1 MRSFSSFISLASPFS
16 PSPVQKLKRTVTLQS
31 ERAQA
36 DMPRRRTLL
45 WKYAAYSA
53 ALVTAVLVAVG
64 AVTGY
69 FAYRDAEA
77 AQGVLLRE
85 KAGAVAIHI
94 GSFVWGIEEPLAWE
108 HVAAHAGAER
118 ADRRVEMVGLLR
130 RLPQVAELRWI
141 DPAGRERLFVSR
153 AVPDGAES
161 GADFSADPRF
171 IGARGGG
178 TYASP
183 VYFLREGEPFLS
195 LAVGN
200 PAPASG
206 VLIAEVSLRFVWE
219 IVSRARIGQ
228 NGLAYV
234 VDSRGEL
241 VSHPDL
247 SLVRART
254 DLSRLPH
261 VAAAIARAP
270 AGGLQARNLD
280 GATVLAA
287 GVPISRLGWTVFAE
301 LPANE
306 ALAPVYAGV
315 TRTALLGALGLL
327 GALAASYALARRMV
341 RPIRALGEGADRI
354 GAGQLGERIH
364 VGTGDELDAL
374 GAQFNRMAERLEES
388 YATLEARIA
397 ERTEQLA
404 RANQA
409 KTRFLAAASHDL
421 RQPMHALALTVGEL
435 RETARAPEL
444 AALARRIDRSVD
456 ALEDLL
462 DALLDISKLDAGAI
476 QPERRVFPLQPLLE
490 RLADEF
496 APAAEAKGLR
506 FRVAPTSL
514 WTESDPS
521 LLGRCLL
528 NLVANAVRYTREG
541 GIVVGC
547 RRRGGEAE
555 IVVADSGI
563 GIAAADRARIFE
575 EFYQAGSPQRDRAKG
590 LGLGLAIV
598 ERAARLL
605 GHAISVTSQV
615 GRGSVFG
622 VRVPIVAPRPDAVSA
637 PAEAGASAELLGL
650 RVLVVDD
657 EPDVRA
663 ALDGLLKRWGCSVET
678 AASGGE
684 ALAAGRASPDL
695 VLCDLRLGDDES
707 GFDVLDRLKARSG
720 ANLQCVIVTADAS
733 PGRIADAHAR
743 GLSLLHKPVRPAK
756 LRALVEQL
764 LRERVPG

>member
-1 MRSFSSFISLASPFS
+1 
-16 PSPVQKLKRTVTLQS
+16 
-31 ERAQA
+31 
-36 DMPRRRTLL
+36 MPQRRTLL

-69 FAYRDAEA
+69 FGYRDAEA
-77 AQGVLLRE
+77 TQGVLLRE
-85 KAGAVAIHI
+85 KASAAAIHI
-94 GSFVWGIEEPLAWE
+94 ASFFWGIEELLAWE
-108 HVAAHAGAER
+108 LADAAQSGVAPT
-118 ADRRVEMVGLLR
+118 DRRAEMAALLR
-130 RLPQVAELRWI
+130 RLPQVTELRWI
-141 DPAGRERLFVSR
+141 DRTGRERLFVSR
-153 AVPDGAES
+153 DAPRATER

-171 IGARGGG
+171 VAARGGG
-178 TYASP
+178 IAASP
-183 VYFLREGEPFLS
+183 VHFRNRSEPFLS
-195 LAVGN
+195 LAVGSA
-200 PAPASG
+200 APEAG
-206 VLIAEVSLRFVWE
+206 VLFAEVNLKFVWQV
-219 IVSRARIGQ
+219 VSHARIGES
-228 NGLAYV
+228 GLAYV

-247 SLVRART
+247 GLVLAGT

-261 VAAAIARAP
+261 VADAIAHAP
-270 AGGLQARNLD
+270 PVRLQSRNLA
-280 GATVLAA
+280 GETVFVAA
-287 GVPISRLGWTVFAE
+287 MPIPRLGWTAFAE
-301 LPANE
+301 LPARE
-306 ALAPVYAGV
+306 ALAPVYASV
-315 TRTALLGALGLL
+315 ARTALLGALGLL

-341 RPIRALGEGADRI
+341 RPIRVLGEGADRI
-354 GAGQLGERIH
+354 GAGRLGERIR

-435 RETARAPEL
+435 RETARSPEL

-462 DALLDISKLDAGAI
+462 DALLDISKLDAGAV
-476 QPERRVFPLQPLLE
+476 QPERRAFPLQPLLE

-506 FRVAPTSL
+506 FRVARTSL
-514 WTESDPS
+514 WTESDPT

-528 NLVANAVRYTREG
+528 NLVANAVRYTRAG
-541 GIVVGC
+541 GIAVGC

-575 EFYQAGSPQRDRAKG
+575 EFFQAGSPQRDRAQG

-598 ERAARLL
+598 ERIARLL
-605 GHAISVTSQV
+605 GHAVTVKSQP
-615 GRGSVFG
+615 GRGSAFG
-622 VRVPIVAPRPDAVSA
+622 VRVPVVPPRPEAPGPAAVGTA
-637 PAEAGASAELLGL
+637 IELAGL

-663 ALDGLLKRWGCSVET
+663 SLGGLLERWGCSVET
-678 AASGGE
+678 AASGAE
-684 ALAAGRASPDL
+684 AITAGRAAPDFA
-695 VLCDLRLGDDES
+695 LCDLRLGADES
-707 GFDVLDRLKARSG
+707 GFDVLDQLKARWG
-720 ANLQCVIVTADAS
+720 PRLHGIIVTADAT
-733 PGRIADAHAR
+733 PEGIAEAQAR
-743 GLSLLHKPVRPAK
+743 GYPLLHKPVRPAK

-764 LRERVPG
+764 VRERVPG

>member
-1 MRSFSSFISLASPFS
+1 
-16 PSPVQKLKRTVTLQS
+16 
-31 ERAQA
+31 
-36 DMPRRRTLL
+36 MPRRRTLL

-85 KAGAVAIHI
+85 KAGGVAVHI
-94 GSFVWGIEEPLAWE
+94 ASFVSGIEEPLARE
-108 HVAAHAGAER
+108 LAAAAHPGAER
-118 ADRRVEMVGLLR
+118 ADRRAEMIGLLR
-130 RLPQVAELRWI
+130 RLPSVAELRWI
-141 DPAGRERLFVSR
+141 DPAGREWLFVSR
-153 AVPDGAES
+153 VGLDRAES

-178 TYASP
+178 THASP
-183 VYFLREGEPFLS
+183 VYFRGESEPFLS
-195 LAVGN
+195 LAVGS
-200 PAPASG
+200 PAG
-206 VLIAEVSLRFVWE
+206 TGDVLIAEVNLKFVWE
-219 IVSRARIGQ
+219 VVSRVRIGE

-234 VDSRGEL
+234 VDSRGQL
-241 VSHPDL
+241 VSHPDF
-247 SLVRART
+247 SLVRPRT

-261 VAAAIARAP
+261 VSDAIARAP
-270 AGGLQARNLD
+270 AARIHSRNLA

-287 GVPISRLGWTVFAE
+287 GVPIAGLGWTAFAE
-301 LPANE
+301 LPADE
-306 ALAPVYAGV
+306 ALAPVYAGA

-341 RPIRALGEGADRI
+341 RPIRALGEGAERI
-354 GAGQLGERIH
+354 GAGQLSERIH
-364 VGTGDELDAL
+364 VDTGDELGAL

-421 RQPMHALALTVGEL
+421 RQPIFALALTVGEL

-444 AALARRIDRSVD
+444 AALARRIDRSVA

-476 QPERRVFPLQPLLE
+476 AAEKQTFPLQSVLE
-490 RLADEF
+490 RLADELG
-496 APAAEAKGLR
+496 PAAEEKGLR
-506 FRVAPTSL
+506 FRVVPTSL
-514 WTESDPS
+514 WSESDPT
-521 LLGRCLL
+521 LLGRIVL

-547 RRRGGEAE
+547 RRRGAQAE

-563 GIAAADRARIFE
+563 GIAAADQARIFE
-575 EFYQAGSPQRDRAKG
+575 EFYQADSRQRDRAKG

-598 ERAARLL
+598 DRVARLL
-605 GHAISVTSQV
+605 GHAITVKSQV

-622 VRVPIVAPRPDAVSA
+622 VRVPIVPPRPGE
-637 PAEAGASAELLGL
+637 PASAAPETDTQLAGL

-663 ALDGLLKRWGCSVET
+663 ALDGLLQRWGCSVET

-684 ALAAGRASPDL
+684 ALSAGRAPPDL
-695 VLCDLRLGDDES
+695 VLCDLRLGEGGS
-707 GFDVLDRLKARSG
+707 GFDVLDRLKARWG
-720 ANLQCVIVTADAS
+720 TRLHGIIVTADAS
-733 PGRIADAHAR
+733 TERIADAHAR
-743 GLSLLHKPVRPAK
+743 GYPLLRKPVRPAK

-764 LRERVPG
+764 LCERVPG

>member
-1 MRSFSSFISLASPFS
+1 
-16 PSPVQKLKRTVTLQS
+16 
-31 ERAQA
+31 
-36 DMPRRRTLL
+36 MPRRRTLL

-53 ALVTAVLVAVG
+53 ALVSAVLVAVG

-94 GSFVWGIEEPLAWE
+94 GTFIWGIEEPLAWE
-108 HVAAHAGAER
+108 HIAAHAGVER
-118 ADRRVEMVGLLR
+118 ADRRVEMIGLLR
-130 RLPQVAELRWI
+130 RLPPVAELRWI
-141 DPAGRERLFVSR
+141 DPAGQERIFVSR
-153 AVPDGAES
+153 VGPDTVDS
-161 GADFSADPRF
+161 GADFSADARF
-171 IGARGGG
+171 IGAHGGG

-183 VYFLREGEPFLS
+183 VYFRSENEPFLS

-200 PAPASG
+200 PAPAAG
-206 VLIAEVSLRFVWE
+206 VLIAEVNLKFVWE

-234 VDSRGEL
+234 VDSRGQL
-241 VSHPDL
+241 VSHPNLDL
-247 SLVRART
+247 VLART

-261 VAAAIARAP
+261 VSDAIARDPTARIET
-270 AGGLQARNLD
+270 RNLA
-280 GATVLAA
+280 GAAVFAV
-287 GVPISRLGWTVFAE
+287 GVPISRLGWTVFTE
-301 LPANE
+301 LPAGE

-341 RPIRALGEGADRI
+341 RPIRALGEGADRV
-354 GAGQLGERIH
+354 GAGQLGERIQI
-364 VGTGDELDAL
+364 GTGDELEAL

-444 AALARRIDRSVD
+444 AALARRIDRSVA

-476 QPERRVFPLQPLLE
+476 AAEKQTFPLQSVLE
-490 RLADEF
+490 RLADELG
-496 APAAEAKGLR
+496 PAAAEKGLR
-506 FRVAPTSL
+506 FRVVPTSL
-514 WTESDPS
+514 WTESDPT
-521 LLGRCLL
+521 LLGRILL

-547 RRRGGEAE
+547 RRRGAEAE

-563 GIAAADRARIFE
+563 GIAAADQVRIFE
-575 EFYQAGSPQRDRAKG
+575 EFYQAGSPERDRAKG

-598 ERAARLL
+598 DRVARLL
-605 GHAISVTSQV
+605 GHAITVKSQV
-615 GRGSVFG
+615 ARGSVFG
-622 VRVPIVAPRPDAVSA
+622 VRVPIAPPRSEQP
-637 PAEAGASAELLGL
+637 ASAAPETGTELAGL

-663 ALDGLLKRWGCSVET
+663 ALDGLLQRWGCSVET
-678 AASGGE
+678 VASGGE
-684 ALAAGRASPDL
+684 ALSAGRESPDL
-695 VLCDLRLGDDES
+695 VLCDLRLGDDEI
-707 GFDVLDRLKARSG
+707 GFDVLDRLKARWG
-720 ANLQCVIVTADAS
+720 TCLHGIIVTADAS
-733 PGRIADAHAR
+733 PERIADAHAR
-743 GLSLLHKPVRPAK
+743 GYPLLHKPVRPAK

>member
-1 MRSFSSFISLASPFS
+1 M
-16 PSPVQKLKRTVTLQS
+16 
-31 ERAQA
+31 
-36 DMPRRRTLL
+36 
-45 WKYAAYSA
+45 
-53 ALVTAVLVAVG
+53 TAVLVAVG

-94 GSFVWGIEEPLAWE
+94 GSFLWGIEEPLAWE

-118 ADRRVEMVGLLR
+118 ADRRVEMAGLLR
-130 RLPQVAELRWI
+130 RLPQVTELRWI
-141 DPAGRERLFVSR
+141 DPAGRERLYLSR
-153 AVPDGAES
+153 VAPDRAES

-171 IGARGGG
+171 IGAHRGG
-178 TYASP
+178 THASP
-183 VYFLREGEPFLS
+183 VYFRGEGGPFLS

-206 VLIAEVSLRFVWE
+206 VLIAEVDLRFVWE

-228 NGLAYV
+228 SGLAYV
-234 VDSRGEL
+234 VDSRGRL

-247 SLVRART
+247 RLMLART

-261 VAAAIARAP
+261 VSNAIAGVP
-270 AGGLQARNLD
+270 AARLQTRNLA
-280 GATVLAA
+280 GAKVLAA
-287 GVPISRLGWTVFAE
+287 GVPISRHGWTVFAE
-301 LPANE
+301 LPADE

-327 GALAASYALARRMV
+327 GALAASYFLARRMA
-341 RPIRALGEGADRI
+341 RPIEALGAGAERI

-404 RANQA
+404 QANQA

-421 RQPMHALALTVGEL
+421 RQPMFALALSVGEL
-435 RETARAPEL
+435 REIARGPEL

-462 DALLDISKLDAGAI
+462 DALLDVSKLDAGAI

-496 APAAEAKGLR
+496 APAAEARGLR

-514 WTESDPS
+514 WTESDPT

-541 GIVVGC
+541 GVVVGC
-547 RRRGGEAE
+547 RRHGGEAE

-563 GIAAADRARIFE
+563 GIAAADQARIFE
-575 EFYQAGSPQRDRAKG
+575 EFYQAGSPQRDRTKG

-598 ERAARLL
+598 DRVARLL
-605 GHAISVTSQV
+605 GHAITVKSQV

-622 VRVPIVAPRPDAVSA
+622 VRVPIVPPRPGE
-637 PAEAGASAELLGL
+637 PASAAPETGTQLAGL
-650 RVLVVDD
+650 RMLVVDD

-663 ALDGLLKRWGCSVET
+663 ALDGLLRRWGCSVET
-678 AASGGE
+678 AASGEE

-695 VLCDLRLGDDES
+695 VLCDLRLGEGGS
-707 GFDVLDRLKARSG
+707 GFDVLDRLKARWGTSLHG
-720 ANLQCVIVTADAS
+720 IVVTADAS
-733 PGRIADAHAR
+733 AERIADAHAR
-743 GLSLLHKPVRPAK
+743 GYPLLQKPVRPAK

>member
-1 MRSFSSFISLASPFS
+1 MSFLDDGSLP
-16 PSPVQKLKRTVTLQS
+16 LRR
-31 ERAQA
+31 RARRGPAVAGQRPRI
-36 DMPRRRTLL
+36 PRRRTLL

-53 ALVTAVLVAVG
+53 ALVAAVLVAVG

-85 KAGAVAIHI
+85 KAGAVAIHVA
-94 GSFVWGIEEPLAWE
+94 SFFWGIEEPLAWE
-108 HVAAHAGAER
+108 LADAAQPGAER
-118 ADRRVEMVGLLR
+118 ADRRAEMVALLR
-130 RLPQVAELRWI
+130 RLPQVTELRWI
-141 DPAGRERLFVSR
+141 DPAGRERLLVSR
-153 AVPDGAES
+153 VAPETAAS
-161 GADFSADPRF
+161 GADFSADARF
-171 IGARGGG
+171 IGARGDGIH
-178 TYASP
+178 ASP
-183 VYFLREGEPFLS
+183 VYFRRGSEPFIS
-195 LAVGN
+195 LAVGSA
-200 PAPASG
+200 APGAG
-206 VLIAEVSLRFVWE
+206 VLIAEVNLKFMWE
-219 IVSRARIGQ
+219 VVSRVRLGES
-228 NGLAYV
+228 GLAYV
-234 VDSRGEL
+234 VDTRGQLVAHPEL
-241 VSHPDL
+241 G
-247 SLVRART
+247 LVLART

-261 VAAAIARAP
+261 VSDAIARAP
-270 AGGLQARNLD
+270 APRLHTRNLA
-280 GATVLAA
+280 GASVLAVGA
-287 GVPISRLGWTVFAE
+287 PIARFGWTAFAE
-301 LPANE
+301 LPAAE

-315 TRTALLGALGLL
+315 ARTALLGALGLL
-327 GALAASYALARRMV
+327 GALAASYFLARRMA
-341 RPIRALGEGADRI
+341 RPIEALGAGAERI

-364 VGTGDELDAL
+364 VGTDDELDAL

-404 RANQA
+404 QANQA

-421 RQPMHALALTVGEL
+421 RQPMFALALTVGEL
-435 RETARAPEL
+435 RETVRAPEL
-444 AALARRIDRSVD
+444 AALARRIERSVD

-462 DALLDISKLDAGAI
+462 DALLDASKLDAGAI
-476 QPERRVFPLQPLLE
+476 QPERRAFPLQPLLE

-514 WTESDPS
+514 WTESDPT

-547 RRRGGEAE
+547 RRRGAEAE

-563 GIAAADRARIFE
+563 GIAAADQARIFE
-575 EFYQAGSPQRDRAKG
+575 EFYQAGSPQRDRAQG

-598 ERAARLL
+598 DRVARLL
-605 GHAISVTSQV
+605 GHAITVRSQA

-622 VRVPIVAPRPDAVSA
+622 VRVPIVPPRPGEPAAAA
-637 PAEAGASAELLGL
+637 PGTDTQLAGL

-663 ALDGLLKRWGCSVET
+663 ALDGLLQRWGCSVET
-678 AASGGE
+678 AASGEE

-695 VLCDLRLGDDES
+695 VLCDLRLGEDGS
-707 GFDVLDRLKARSG
+707 GLDVLDRLKARWG
-720 ANLQCVIVTADAS
+720 TGLHGIIVTADAS
-733 PGRIADAHAR
+733 AERIADAHAR
-743 GLSLLHKPVRPAK
+743 GYPLLQKPVRPAK

>member
-1 MRSFSSFISLASPFS
+1 
-16 PSPVQKLKRTVTLQS
+16 
-31 ERAQA
+31 
-36 DMPRRRTLL
+36 MPRRRTLL

-94 GSFVWGIEEPLAWE
+94 ASFLWGIEEPLAWE

-118 ADRRVEMVGLLR
+118 ADRRVEMASLLR
-130 RLPQVAELRWI
+130 RLPPVAELRWI
-141 DPAGRERLFVSR
+141 DPAGRERLCVSR
-153 AVPDGAES
+153 VGRDTVDS

-178 TYASP
+178 IHASP
-183 VYFLREGEPFLS
+183 VYFRGESEPFLS

-200 PAPASG
+200 AAPAAG
-206 VLIAEVSLRFVWE
+206 VLIAEVNLRFVWE
-219 IVSRARIGQ
+219 IVSRVRIGES
-228 NGLAYV
+228 GFAYV
-234 VDSRGEL
+234 VDSRGQL

-247 SLVRART
+247 GLVLART

-261 VAAAIARAP
+261 VSDAIARRP
-270 AGGLQARNLD
+270 AARLHSRNLA

-287 GVPISRLGWTVFAE
+287 GVPIPRLGWTVFVE
-301 LPANE
+301 LPAGE

-327 GALAASYALARRMV
+327 GAIAASYFLARRMV

-374 GAQFNRMAERLEES
+374 GAQFNRMAERLQES

-404 RANQA
+404 TANQA

-435 RETARAPEL
+435 REMAHAPEL
-444 AALARRIDRSVD
+444 AALARRIDRSVA

-462 DALLDISKLDAGAI
+462 DALLDISKLDAGAMAAAK
-476 QPERRVFPLQPLLE
+476 QTFALQSVLE
-490 RLADEF
+490 RLADELG
-496 APAAEAKGLR
+496 PAAEEKGLR
-506 FRVAPTSL
+506 FRVVPTSL
-514 WTESDPS
+514 WTESDPT
-521 LLGRCLL
+521 LLGRMLL
-528 NLVANAVRYTREG
+528 NLAANAVRYTREG
-541 GIVVGC
+541 GVVVGC
-547 RRRGGEAE
+547 RRHGAQAE

-563 GIAAADRARIFE
+563 GITAADQGRIFE
-575 EFYQAGSPQRDRAKG
+575 EFYQADSPQRDRAQG

-598 ERAARLL
+598 DRVARLL
-605 GHAISVTSQV
+605 GHAITVKSQV

-622 VRVPIVAPRPDAVSA
+622 VRVPIVPPRPES
-637 PAEAGASAELLGL
+637 PASAALETGTQLAGL

-663 ALDGLLKRWGCSVET
+663 ALDGLLRRWGCSVET
-678 AASGGE
+678 AASGEE
-684 ALAAGRASPDL
+684 ALSAGRASLDL
-695 VLCDLRLGDDES
+695 VLCDLRLGEVGS
-707 GFDVLDRLKARSG
+707 GFDVLDRLKARWG
-720 ANLQCVIVTADAS
+720 AGLRGIIVTADAS

-743 GLSLLHKPVRPAK
+743 GYPLLHKPVRPAK

>member
-1 MRSFSSFISLASPFS
+1 M
-16 PSPVQKLKRTVTLQS
+16 KR
-31 ERAQA
+31 
-36 DMPRRRTLL
+36 MPRRRTLL

-85 KAGAVAIHI
+85 KASAVAIHI
-94 GSFVWGIEEPLAWE
+94 GTFLWGIEEPLAWE
-108 HVAAHAGAER
+108 LAASAYPGAER
-118 ADRRVEMVGLLR
+118 TDRRAEMIGLLR

-153 AVPDGAES
+153 VGPDTAGS

-171 IGARGGG
+171 VGARGGG

-183 VYFLREGEPFLS
+183 IYFRRENEPFLS
-195 LAVGN
+195 LAVGSS
-200 PAPASG
+200 APAAG
-206 VLIAEVSLRFVWE
+206 VLIAEVSLKFMWE
-219 IVSRARIGQ
+219 VVSRVRLGQ

-247 SLVRART
+247 RLVLART

-261 VAAAIARAP
+261 VSDAIARAP
-270 AGGLQARNLD
+270 AVRLHTRTLA
-280 GATVLAA
+280 GASALAA
-287 GVPISRLGWTVFAE
+287 GVPISRFGWTVFAE
-301 LPANE
+301 LPASE
-306 ALAPVYAGV
+306 ALAPVYAVV

-327 GALAASYALARRMV
+327 GAFAASYFLARRMV

-404 RANQA
+404 QANHA

-435 RETARAPEL
+435 RETASAPEL

-462 DALLDISKLDAGAI
+462 DALLDVSKLDAGAV
-476 QPERRVFPLQPLLE
+476 QPERRAFPLQPLLE

-514 WTESDPS
+514 WTESDPT

-541 GIVVGC
+541 GVVVGC
-547 RRRGGEAE
+547 RRRGAQAE

-563 GIAAADRARIFE
+563 GIAAADQARIFE
-575 EFYQAGSPQRDRAKG
+575 EFYQAGSPPRDRATG

-598 ERAARLL
+598 DRVARLL
-605 GHAISVTSQV
+605 GHSITVKSQV

-622 VRVPIVAPRPDAVSA
+622 VRVPIVPPRPGE
-637 PAEAGASAELLGL
+637 PASAAPETGMQQLAGL

-663 ALDGLLKRWGCSVET
+663 ALDGLLQRWGCSVET

-684 ALAAGRASPDL
+684 ALSADRASPDL
-695 VLCDLRLGDDES
+695 VLCDLRLGESES
-707 GFDVLDRLKARSG
+707 GFDVLDRLQARWGTSLHG
-720 ANLQCVIVTADAS
+720 IIVTADAS
-733 PGRIADAHAR
+733 TERITDAHAR
-743 GLSLLHKPVRPAK
+743 GYPLLHKPVRPAK
-756 LRALVEQL
+756 LRALLEQL

>member
-1 MRSFSSFISLASPFS
+1 MSFTDRAASPVAG
-16 PSPVQKLKRTVTLQS
+16 PRPR
-31 ERAQA
+31 
-36 DMPRRRTLL
+36 MPRRRTLL

-53 ALVTAVLVAVG
+53 ALMTAVLVAGG

-94 GSFVWGIEEPLAWE
+94 ASFVWGIEEPLAWE

-118 ADRRVEMVGLLR
+118 ADRRVEMIGLLR
-130 RLPQVAELRWI
+130 RLPPVAELRWI

-153 AVPDGAES
+153 VASDSVES

-171 IGARGGG
+171 VAARRGG
-178 TYASP
+178 THASP
-183 VYFLREGEPFLS
+183 VYFRRESESFLS

-200 PAPASG
+200 AAPASG
-206 VLIAEVSLRFVWE
+206 VLIAEVNLRFVWE
-219 IVSRARIGQ
+219 IVSRVRIGEK
-228 NGLAYV
+228 GLAYV
-234 VDSRGEL
+234 VDSRGQL

-247 SLVRART
+247 SLVLART

-261 VAAAIARAP
+261 VSDAIARVP
-270 AGGLQARNLD
+270 AVRLHTRSLA

-301 LPANE
+301 LPASE

-327 GALAASYALARRMV
+327 GAFAASYFLARRMV

-354 GAGQLGERIH
+354 GAGRLGERIH

-374 GAQFNRMAERLEES
+374 GAQFNRMAERLQES

-404 RANQA
+404 AANQA

-444 AALARRIDRSVD
+444 AALARRIDRSVA

-476 QPERRVFPLQPLLE
+476 AAAKQTFPLQPVLE
-490 RLADEF
+490 RLADELG
-496 APAAEAKGLR
+496 PAAEEKGLR

-514 WTESDPS
+514 WTESDPT
-521 LLGRCLL
+521 LLGRILL

-541 GIVVGC
+541 GVVVGC
-547 RRRGGEAE
+547 RRHRGQAE

-563 GIAAADRARIFE
+563 GIAAADQARIFE
-575 EFYQAGSPQRDRAKG
+575 EFYQAGSPQRDRAQG

-598 ERAARLL
+598 DRVARLL
-605 GHAISVTSQV
+605 GHAITVKSQV
-615 GRGSVFG
+615 GRGAVFG
-622 VRVPIVAPRPDAVSA
+622 VRVPIVAPRPSE
-637 PAEAGASAELLGL
+637 PASAAPETGTQLAGL

-663 ALDGLLKRWGCSVET
+663 ALDGLLQRWGCSVET

-684 ALAAGRASPDL
+684 ALAAGRGSPEL

-707 GFDVLDRLKARSG
+707 GFDVLDRLKARWGTS
-720 ANLQCVIVTADAS
+720 LQGVIVTADAS
-733 PGRIADAHAR
+733 AERIADAHAR
-743 GLSLLHKPVRPAK
+743 GYPLLHKPVRPAK